1 VDPDSTRGL
10 LLIALLVLIE
20 ALFSAGRSA
29 LINLRRGRLGERIG
43 QRGAESPIVARLV
56 EKPSR
61 LLATT
66 QIGIVL
72 TAAMAVAVAALT
84 LTPPLRQYLTDLG
97 VPVTIAQPL
106 AVGFIVLILAFALLI
121 LGQLVPEAVAARYAD
136 EIASFFARP
145 LSLLSTLFLPLIGPT
160 IWISDRL
167 SLLMGGESVGGMAF
181 ITEEE
186 IMTLVDAGE
195 EEGTIEE
202 DEAEMIHSVFALS
215 DTIAREIMVPR
226 IDIVALEVHTPLDE
240 AVNKI
245 IEAGHSRIPVYEGT
259 IDNIVGILYAKDLLP
274 LWRDNRRDLP
284 LRQLL
289 RGAYFI
295 PESKKVDEL
304 LEEMQQQRTHMAI
317 VVDEYG
323 GTAGLVTVEDIVEE
337 IVGEIQD
344 EYDAEEPLYEQ
355 VGEEEYIFNARIAL
369 DDVGHLLG
377 VEMPTEMGDTLGGF
391 VYSRLG
397 RVPVQ
402 GEAFDFG
409 PLRFE
414 VVSVAGRRIRKV
426 RVHRRAGPPTSE
438 GQDDDHER

>member
-1 VDPDSTRGL
+1 M
-10 LLIALLVLIE
+10 
-20 ALFSAGRSA
+20 
-29 LINLRRGRLGERIG
+29 
-43 QRGAESPIVARLV
+43 

-66 QIGIVL
+66 QIGMAL
-72 TAAMAVAVAALT
+72 TAALATAIAALT
-84 LTPPLRQYLTDLG
+84 LTSPLQRFLTDSG

-106 AVGFIVLILAFALLI
+106 AVGLIVFILAFALLV
-121 LGQLVPEAVAARYAD
+121 LGQLVPEAVAARYAN
-136 EIASFFARP
+136 EIAFFFARP
-145 LSLLSTLFLPLIGPT
+145 LSFLAFLFFPFIGPT

-167 SLLMGGESVGGMAF
+167 SLLMGGEPIGGMAF

-226 IDIVALEVHTPLDE
+226 IDIVALDVHTPLDE
-240 AVNKI
+240 AVNTI

-284 LRQLL
+284 LGQLL
-289 RGAYFI
+289 REAYFI

-344 EYDAEEPLYEQ
+344 EYDTEEPLYER
-355 VGEEEYIFNARIAL
+355 VGEGEYIFNARIAL

-377 VEMPTEMGDTLGGF
+377 IEMPTEMGDTLGGF
-391 VYSRLG
+391 VYGQLG
-397 RVPVQ
+397 KVPAQ
-402 GEAFDFG
+402 GEGFNFG

-426 RVHRRAGPPTSE
+426 RVHRRTGPLTSE
-438 GQDDDHER
+438 GQNDDHKR